1 MENEEK
7 KTTKSK
13 SESSKGGVHYDNQ
26 SKSWAFRAIRDGKDV
41 RKKGF
46 ATKTEAKEA
55 RIAFLAKHKEE
66 KNKGP
71 DSDIHKTFKAHI
83 SI

>member
-1 MENEEK
+1 METEEK

-46 ATKTEAKEA
+46 ATKTEAK
-55 RIAFLAKHKEE
+55 
-66 KNKGP
+66 
-71 DSDIHKTFKAHI
+71 
-83 SI
+83 

>member
-13 SESSKGGVHYDNQ
+13 SESSRGGVHYDNQ

-46 ATKTEAKEA
+46 ASVIWH
-55 RIAFLAKHKEE
+55 RRFFLKQCQ
-66 KNKGP
+66 NPLSVG
-71 DSDIHKTFKAHI
+71 IT
-83 SI
+83 